1 MNKASNIITIKGQ
14 PAAVTFEADINFD
27 PEGLLI
33 AQKLKQYYRGDF
45 IFWHMTRQ
53 DYEQAMS
60 KETISERRMK
70 MLEKITEP
78 RLLPAVER
86 MREEKKAG
94 YQEKLIGLYTD

>member
-1 MNKASNIITIKGQ
+1 
-14 PAAVTFEADINFD
+14 
-27 PEGLLI
+27 
-33 AQKLKQYYRGDF
+33 
-45 IFWHMTRQ
+45 MTRQ
-53 DYEQAMS
+53 DYEKAMS

-70 MLEKITEP
+70 MLEKITDP

>member
-1 MNKASNIITIKGQ
+1 MNGQ
-14 PAAVTFEADINFD
+14 PRLSSLLLLDLLAGSGVRIYYAGDFD
-27 PEGLLI
+27 PEGVLI

-45 IFWHMTRQ
+45 ILWHMTRQ

-86 MREEKKAG
+86 MREEKK
-94 YQEKLIGLYTD
+94 QDIRKN

>member
-1 MNKASNIITIKGQ
+1 MAWSGVRVYY
-14 PAAVTFEADINFD
+14 AGDFD

-53 DYEQAMS
+53 DYEKAMS
-60 KETISERRMK
+60 KETISERRIK